1 MSIWKRAYLHTVR
14 KKGKTALI
22 FCILLIVSTLI
33 LTCLAIRSAT
43 DTAALN
49 IRRSLMGYFTLNA
62 KHLDNMLEGDAA
74 AAILD
79 LPGIAPRYNLR
90 SYFHAEY
97 RDRDGG
103 KLKTKTEGAAPATKG
118 YEHAG
123 KMIGSSHS
131 ESDVYFQEGGF
142 ELIDGRHITAED
154 TNAILVSDDFAQR
167 NGLKVGGRLVLGD
180 IGSGREIEMEIVG
193 IFTPAKRQESVEMAP
208 PEEQY
213 ENVAFTDDK
222 SYSRLCFENGD
233 HYQYADFYADDPS
246 ALEGLMEEVKG
257 IPGVNWEACTFTKN
271 DADYQRSRTELEALQ
286 SLVTAIVYLLIAVS
300 VVMLALILLLWVRNR
315 MQEIGMLLAMGV
327 GKGSIYLQHV
337 AEILIIAVFAF
348 TLSFATSSLIAQGVG
363 DALFE
368 RATIGD
374 RVTAN
379 DLTGGTTEDVTADD
393 TPSLVTIDVRVSA
406 ENLLLVYGMGT
417 GILFLS
423 IALASIP
430 ILRLK
435 PKEILT
441 KMS

>member
-1 MSIWKRAYLHTVR
+1 
-14 KKGKTALI
+14 
-22 FCILLIVSTLI
+22 
-33 LTCLAIRSAT
+33 
-43 DTAALN
+43 
-49 IRRSLMGYFTLNA
+49 
-62 KHLDNMLEGDAA
+62 
-74 AAILD
+74 
-79 LPGIAPRYNLR
+79 
-90 SYFHAEY
+90 
-97 RDRDGG
+97 
-103 KLKTKTEGAAPATKG
+103 
-118 YEHAG
+118 
-123 KMIGSSHS
+123 
-131 ESDVYFQEGGF
+131 
-142 ELIDGRHITAED
+142 
-154 TNAILVSDDFAQR
+154 
-167 NGLKVGGRLVLGD
+167 
-180 IGSGREIEMEIVG
+180 
-193 IFTPAKRQESVEMAP
+193 MAP